1 MGRGRTALR
10 FLVLGA
16 VSALLVA
23 LMARLW
29 DEIVGLR
36 PREAHVYREVEFTE
50 DTEGVED
57 SGQTE
62 LDRTVLP
69 GISVRS

>member
-1 MGRGRTALR
+1 MGRGRTVGR

-16 VSALLVA
+16 VSALMVA

-29 DEIVGLR
+29 DEILGLG
-36 PREAHVYREVEFTE
+36 PREAHVYREVEFTKE
-50 DTEGVED
+50 TEGVED

-69 GISVRS
+69 GISIRS